1 MVTANAAHTNTINH
15 ARNVDLIEN
24 FPAFYRISSQLARPK
39 IKSFFTFLSVMFA
52 GLFMRMRR
60 PVSRIIA
67 RLLFGTQKAPMRFK
81 TLAGKLHEPSC
92 ADVHCGFQKLE
103 FWSRLR

>member
-39 IKSFFTFLSVMFA
+39 IKSFFTFFICYVCGALYA
-52 GLFMRMRR
+52 YAA
-60 PVSRIIA
+60 PRIA
-67 RLLFGTQKAPMRFK
+67 HHRTVALWDAEGS
-81 TLAGKLHEPSC
+81 HE
-92 ADVHCGFQKLE
+92 V
-103 FWSRLR
+103 